1 MSASRITKSYGKPLV
16 LAAGAAIAAGL
27 LYFLN
32 NRLQAAGAGASSG
45 ANSGLDYYSN
55 PNSALLGR
63 ASKDPQP
70 TDTEIDDE
78 WTEDELRA
86 WLEKVRTL
94 STVHTKLWRG
104 KVTGNSWFCE
114 SRLIKL

>member
-1 MSASRITKSYGKPLV
+1 MSASRITKSYGKPLA
-16 LAAGAAIAAGL
+16 LAAGAAVAVGL
-27 LYFLN
+27 VYFLN
-32 NRLQAAGAGASSG
+32 NCFQTAGASSG

-94 STVHTKLWRG
+94 YCYCSYQALKEKSDWR
-104 KVTGNSWFCE
+104 
-114 SRLIKL
+114 